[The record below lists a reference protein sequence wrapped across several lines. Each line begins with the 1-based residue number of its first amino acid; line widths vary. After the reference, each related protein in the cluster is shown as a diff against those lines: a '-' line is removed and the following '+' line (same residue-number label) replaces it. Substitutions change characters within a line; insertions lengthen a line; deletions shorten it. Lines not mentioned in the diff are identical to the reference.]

1 MSNTLSQTSSTLPV
15 TVLTGFLGSGK
26 TTVLARLL
34 KNPQLERTAIIINE
48 FGEVGLDH
56 ELLQRSDED
65 LILLANGCVCCTVR
79 GDLVAAFHQLEA
91 QRAAGAAMFDR
102 VVIETTGLADPAPI
116 LHTLMSDAFVTA
128 HYRLDQVIATLDA
141 VNAMATLDQHGE
153 AVKQAAVADR
163 ILLTKTD
170 LAGAETLGTLRGRI
184 AALNPAAPLLDVLN
198 GEVSVEDF
206 FGQAAFDPAGKAV
219 RVQDWLRIEAYETEA
234 GHHDHDHDHDHHDG
248 HSHHAD
254 HEGVNVDSNRHDD
267 RIRAYSVI
275 RDEPISWAGF
285 SAWLEMI
292 SQMRGDDLLRVKGIV
307 NVLEHPDRPVVIH
320 GVQHVF
326 HPPVFLGQWPGPDHR
341 TRLVFITRD
350 IDREDIDATLQVFE
364 NRRASRRAPPPTAT
378 NS

>member
-1 MSNTLSQTSSTLPV
+1 MGSTLPV

-34 KNPQLERTAIIINE
+34 KNPALQRTAIIVNE

-79 GDLVAAFHQLEA
+79 GDLVEAFKRLEA
-91 QRAAGAAMFDR
+91 QRAAGSAGHVDR
-102 VVIETTGLADPAPI
+102 VIIETTGLADPAPI

-128 HYRLDQVIATLDA
+128 HFRLDQVVTTLDA
-141 VNAMATLDQHGE
+141 AHAMATLDQHPE

-163 ILLTKTD
+163 LLLTKTD
-170 LAGAETLGTLRGRI
+170 LVDSAALGALRGRI
-184 AALNPAAPLLDVLN
+184 AALNPAAPLVEVTN
-198 GEVSVEDF
+198 GEVGVDGF
-206 FGQAAFDPAGKAV
+206 FGEAGFDPAGKTPD
-219 RVQDWLRIEAYETEA
+219 VQDWLRIEAYEASAHDRHPHHHGDEVHQA
-234 GHHDHDHDHDHHDG
+234 HGH
-248 HSHHAD
+248 
-254 HEGVNVDSNRHDD
+254 RHDSPADAAVD
-267 RIRAYSVI
+267 RSRHNDHIRAYSVL
-275 RDEPISWAGF
+275 RDQPISWAGC

-292 SQMRGDDLLRVKGIV
+292 SRMRGDDLLRVKGIV
-307 NVLEHPDRPVVIH
+307 NVIEHPDKPVVIH

-326 HPPVFLGQWPGPDHR
+326 HPTVFLDRWPGEDRR

-364 NRRASRRAPPPTAT
+364 NRRSRTRLPTPPAAGP
-378 NS
+378 SDKP